1 MLRAL
6 MSARDRA
13 DMSDELAQA
22 ASSWALRCHL
32 GRERGHLLR
41 PLALPAEAKVLEVG
55 AGCGAVT
62 RSLGEACGI
71 VDALEPVPDRARLA
85 RLRTQDLD
93 SVEVMVGTV
102 DDLPL
107 EPVYDVA
114 VLVGVLEYVD
124 GPDPLRA
131 RVDFLRKVAARV
143 RPFGHVV
150 CAIENRF
157 GVAFLCGQPEEH
169 THRLFDGLEDYPAGE
184 KVRTFGR
191 RDLEAL
197 FATAGLRPQTLHV
210 MPDYRFPR
218 LVFSDALLAGPG
230 RPLAWRV
237 PSFPSL
243 TSLQRSRLADERR
256 VWRGL
261 VENGLGGDFA
271 NSFLVVAGVGGPAQ
285 LWPAGQEAAIY
296 SSGRRT
302 CWITEA
308 RVHAAHASEPRTLA
322 RRRLRPDPIQSAS
335 RIRQSVGESEVVPGV
350 QLTELMCAS
359 GDDALRAL
367 MHRWRELVAA
377 LPATDGWRQFDLWS
391 DNVILTPDDRLVTV
405 DREFMAR
412 GMSTDDVTD
421 RSLLWTAWAL
431 ADRSPPQRWKAA
443 TVGELM
449 DELGEAAGIGRS
461 IDHSA
466 LADREAQVAAEI
478 TGGAPGSAAFARA
491 RLRFLK
497 AFETRMLTSLEQ
509 CALGQRDVGS
519 GGRLASVAEQLG
531 AAVQQGEALHG
542 LLTARDDELARAQ
555 QAADRLSAAARESQR
570 ELDVVLASRAWRAT
584 APARAI
590 VARMRGLLRR

>member
-1 MLRAL
+1 M
-6 MSARDRA
+6 
-13 DMSDELAQA
+13 
-22 ASSWALRCHL
+22 
-32 GRERGHLLR
+32 
-41 PLALPAEAKVLEVG
+41 
-55 AGCGAVT
+55 
-62 RSLGEACGI
+62 
-71 VDALEPVPDRARLA
+71 
-85 RLRTQDLD
+85 
-93 SVEVMVGTV
+93 
-102 DDLPL
+102 
-107 EPVYDVA
+107 
-114 VLVGVLEYVD
+114 
-124 GPDPLRA
+124 
-131 RVDFLRKVAARV
+131 
-143 RPFGHVV
+143 
-150 CAIENRF
+150 
-157 GVAFLCGQPEEH
+157 
-169 THRLFDGLEDYPAGE
+169 
-184 KVRTFGR
+184 
-191 RDLEAL
+191 
-197 FATAGLRPQTLHV
+197 
-210 MPDYRFPR
+210 
-218 LVFSDALLAGPG
+218 
-230 RPLAWRV
+230 
-237 PSFPSL
+237 
-243 TSLQRSRLADERR
+243 
-256 VWRGL
+256 
-261 VENGLGGDFA
+261 
-271 NSFLVVAGVGGPAQ
+271 
-285 LWPAGQEAAIY
+285 
-296 SSGRRT
+296 
-302 CWITEA
+302 
-308 RVHAAHASEPRTLA
+308 
-322 RRRLRPDPIQSAS
+322 
-335 RIRQSVGESEVVPGV
+335 PGV